1 MANEA
6 HKEPTME
13 EILASIRKI
22 IADDGPSAAPA
33 AGRPVMREVKPEPE
47 PSRASFSY
55 NDDSDD
61 LGMFEGDDE
70 DLADEI
76 ADEVAEEL
84 TTEIKGPE
92 YAFEAMLDA
101 SKAREQAPAPM
112 PEPEP
117 EPEPVAFTPAP
128 APVMRAPQPA
138 PKPEPVSTPQA
149 AAPAAPRYA
158 NEPLTDSQ
166 TAESAAGSLG
176 KLISKMDLGS
186 DNTLEGLVRELLK
199 PMVKEWLDAN
209 LARIVE
215 EKVEAE
221 VQRIGRMA
229 R

>member
-22 IADDGPSAAPA
+22 IADDGPAAPP
-33 AGRPVMREVKPEPE
+33 AGRPVMREVAREPE
-47 PSRASFSY
+47 SSRPNFSY
-55 NDDSDD
+55 DNDSDD
-61 LGMFEGDDE
+61 LGMFEGDE
-70 DLADEI
+70 ASLEEKFADEI
-76 ADEVAEEL
+76 AEEF

-92 YAFEAMLDA
+92 FSFEAILGA
-101 SKAREQAPAPM
+101 SKARDA
-112 PEPEP
+112 EPEP
-117 EPEPVAFTPAP
+117 EPYRPAPQPVA
-128 APVMRAPQPA
+128 RAPQPA
-138 PKPEPVSTPQA
+138 PDPEPTM
-149 AAPAAPRYA
+149 PAAPRYA
-158 NEPLTDSQ
+158 NEPLTDTN
-166 TAESAAGSLG
+166 TAESAAGALG
-176 KLISKMDLGS
+176 KLISKMDMGS

-221 VQRIGRMA
+221 VQRIARMA

>member
-22 IADDGPSAAPA
+22 IADDGPAPT
-33 AGRPVMREVKPEPE
+33 AGRPVMREVTTEPAS
-47 PSRASFSY
+47 SRPSFSY
-55 NDDSDD
+55 DNDADD
-61 LGMFEGDDE
+61 LGMFEGDDI

-76 ADEVAEEL
+76 ADEVAEEF

-92 YAFEAMLDA
+92 FSFEAILGA
-101 SKAREQAPAPM
+101 STAREAAAPAPAPL

-117 EPEPVAFTPAP
+117 EIEVPFQPTPRPAP
-128 APVMRAPQPA
+128 RAAQPAPQPE
-138 PKPEPVSTPQA
+138 PKM
-149 AAPAAPRYA
+149 PAAPRYA
-158 NEPLTDSQ
+158 NEPLTDAN
-166 TAESAAGSLG
+166 TAESAAGALG
-176 KLISKMDLGS
+176 KLISKMDIGS

-221 VQRIGRMA
+221 VQRIARMA

>member
-13 EILASIRKI
+13 EILASIRRI
-22 IADDGPSAAPA
+22 IADDGPAPA
-33 AGRPVMREVKPEPE
+33 AGRPVMREVTAEPASG
-47 PSRASFSY
+47 SRSNFSY
-55 NDDSDD
+55 GNDADD
-61 LGMFEGDDE
+61 LGMFEGDE
-70 DLADEI
+70 SDLADEI
-76 ADEVAEEL
+76 AGEVAEEF

-92 YAFEAMLDA
+92 FSFEAILGA
-101 SKAREQAPAPM
+101 STAREAAAPAPAPL

-117 EPEPVAFTPAP
+117 EIEEPFRPAP
-128 APVMRAPQPA
+128 RPAPRAAQPAPQPE
-138 PKPEPVSTPQA
+138 PKM
-149 AAPAAPRYA
+149 PAAPRYA
-158 NEPLTDSQ
+158 NEPLTDAQ
-166 TAESAAGSLG
+166 TAESAAGALG

-221 VQRIGRMA
+221 VQRIARMA

>member
-22 IADDGPSAAPA
+22 IADDGPAPT
-33 AGRPVMREVKPEPE
+33 AGRPVMREMAQEPVN
-47 PSRASFSY
+47 SRASFSY
-55 NDDSDD
+55 DNDADD
-61 LGMFEGDDE
+61 LGMFEGDDA

-76 ADEVAEEL
+76 ASTLAEEF

-92 YAFEAMLDA
+92 FSFEAILGA
-101 SKAREQAPAPM
+101 STAREAAAPAPAPL

-117 EPEPVAFTPAP
+117 EIEEPFRPAP
-128 APVMRAPQPA
+128 RPAPRAVQPAPQPE
-138 PKPEPVSTPQA
+138 PKMP
-149 AAPAAPRYA
+149 AAPPRYA
-158 NEPLTDSQ
+158 NEPLTDTQ
-166 TAESAAGSLG
+166 TAESAAGALG
-176 KLISKMDLGS
+176 KLISKMDIGS

-221 VQRIGRMA
+221 VQRIARMA

>member
-22 IADDGPSAAPA
+22 ISDDTPGAGSASQAALRDAGTGKSGPQPQ
-33 AGRPVMREVKPEPE
+33 K
-47 PSRASFSY
+47 FDFD
-55 NDDSDD
+55 NDEAD
-61 LGMFEGDDE
+61 LGMFETDDTE
-70 DLADEI
+70 FTNDI
-76 ADEVAEEL
+76 ADDVTEEI
-84 TTEIKGPE
+84 TGPE
-92 YAFEAMLDA
+92 LSFEAMLGA
-101 SKAREQAPAPM
+101 PKKAETA

-117 EPEPVAFTPAP
+117 DYLDEIEDNFEPEPAP
-128 APVMRAPQPA
+128 ARPAAAPPA
-138 PKPEPVSTPQA
+138 PKPAV
-149 AAPAAPRYA
+149 PAAVEPSMPASPRYSA
-158 NEPLTDSQ
+158 PLTDDN
-166 TAESAAGSLG
+166 TADAAAGALG

-221 VQRIGRMA
+221 VQRIARMA

>member
-22 IADDGPSAAPA
+22 IADDGPAPA
-33 AGRPVMREVKPEPE
+33 PGKPVMREVAPEQ
-47 PSRASFSY
+47 ASPRPNFSY
-55 NDDSDD
+55 DNDADD
-61 LGMFEGDDE
+61 LGMFEGE
-70 DLADEI
+70 EPDLADAV
-76 ADEVAEEL
+76 ADEVVEEF

-92 YAFEAMLDA
+92 FSFEAILGA
-101 SKAREQAPAPM
+101 SKAREAAPAPM

-117 EPEPVAFTPAP
+117 EVF
-128 APVMRAPQPA
+128 RPA
-138 PKPEPVSTPQA
+138 PKPVARAIQPAPEPEPKM
-149 AAPAAPRYA
+149 PAAPRYA
-158 NEPLTDSQ
+158 NEPLTDAN
-166 TAESAAGSLG
+166 TAESAAGALG
-176 KLISKMDLGS
+176 KLISKMDMGS

-221 VQRIGRMA
+221 VQRIARMA

>member
-22 IADDGPSAAPA
+22 IADDGPAPT
-33 AGRPVMREVKPEPE
+33 AGRPVMREVTAE
-47 PSRASFSY
+47 PSSSRPNFSY
-55 NDDSDD
+55 DNDADD
-61 LGMFEGDDE
+61 LGMFEGDE
-70 DLADEI
+70 SDLADEI
-76 ADEVAEEL
+76 AGEVAEEF

-92 YAFEAMLDA
+92 FSFEAILGA
-101 SKAREQAPAPM
+101 STAREAVTPAPM

-117 EPEPVAFTPAP
+117 EIDPPFQPTPRPAP
-128 APVMRAPQPA
+128 RAVQPAPQPE
-138 PKPEPVSTPQA
+138 PKM
-149 AAPAAPRYA
+149 PAAPRYA
-158 NEPLTDSQ
+158 NEPLTDAQ
-166 TAESAAGSLG
+166 TAESAAGALG

-221 VQRIGRMA
+221 VQRIARMA

>member
-22 IADDGPSAAPA
+22 IADDGPAAPP
-33 AGRPVMREVKPEPE
+33 AGRPVMREVAPEPTNSR
-47 PSRASFSY
+47 PSFVY
-55 NDDSDD
+55 DNDADD
-61 LGMFEGDDE
+61 LGMFEGDE
-70 DLADEI
+70 PDLADEI

-92 YAFEAMLDA
+92 FSFEAILGA
-101 SKAREQAPAPM
+101 SKARERDPEPAPLPEPAPEPVRPAPQPVARTIQPA

-117 EPEPVAFTPAP
+117 K
-128 APVMRAPQPA
+128 M
-138 PKPEPVSTPQA
+138 
-149 AAPAAPRYA
+149 PAAPRYA
-158 NEPLTDSQ
+158 NEPLTDTN
-166 TAESAAGSLG
+166 TAESAAGALG
-176 KLISKMDLGS
+176 KLISKMDMGS

-221 VQRIGRMA
+221 VQRIARMA

>member
-22 IADDGPSAAPA
+22 IADDGPTAPT
-33 AGRPVMREVKPEPE
+33 AGRPVMREVSASEPMSGR
-47 PSRASFSY
+47 PNFSY
-55 NDDSDD
+55 DNDADD
-61 LGMFEGDDE
+61 LGMFEGDE
-70 DLADEI
+70 PDLAEEI
-76 ADEVAEEL
+76 AEEL
-84 TTEIKGPE
+84 AEEFTTEIKGPE
-92 YAFEAMLDA
+92 YSFEAILGA
-101 SKAREQAPAPM
+101 SKARDAAPAPAPP

-117 EPEPVAFTPAP
+117 EPYRP
-128 APVMRAPQPA
+128 APQPVA
-138 PKPEPVSTPQA
+138 RAVQPPPEPEPTM
-149 AAPAAPRYA
+149 PAAPRYA
-158 NEPLTDSQ
+158 NEPLTDAN
-166 TAESAAGSLG
+166 TADAAAGALG
-176 KLISKMDLGS
+176 KLISKMDMGS

-221 VQRIGRMA
+221 VQRIARMA

>member
-22 IADDGPSAAPA
+22 IADDGPAPA
-33 AGRPVMREVKPEPE
+33 AGRPVMREAAAEPATGR
-47 PSRASFSY
+47 PNFAY
-55 NDDSDD
+55 DNDADD
-61 LGMFEGDDE
+61 LGMFEGDE
-70 DLADEI
+70 PDLAAEI
-76 ADEVAEEL
+76 AEEAAETF

-92 YAFEAMLDA
+92 YSFEAILGA
-101 SKAREQAPAPM
+101 SKARDAAPAPAPP

-117 EPEPVAFTPAP
+117 EPYRPAPPPVA
-128 APVMRAPQPA
+128 RAIQP
-138 PKPEPVSTPQA
+138 PPEPEPKM
-149 AAPAAPRYA
+149 PAAPRYA
-158 NEPLTDSQ
+158 NEPLTDAN
-166 TAESAAGSLG
+166 TADAAAGALG

-221 VQRIGRMA
+221 VQRIARMA

>member
-22 IADDGPSAAPA
+22 IADDGPAAPP
-33 AGRPVMREVKPEPE
+33 AGRPVMREVAREPE
-47 PSRASFSY
+47 PSRPNFSY
-55 NDDSDD
+55 DNDSDD
-61 LGMFEGDDE
+61 LGMFEGDE
-70 DLADEI
+70 SRLEEEIADEI
-76 ADEVAEEL
+76 AEEF

-92 YAFEAMLDA
+92 FSFEAILGA
-101 SKAREQAPAPM
+101 SKARDAEPPRA

-117 EPEPVAFTPAP
+117 EPYRPAHQPVA
-128 APVMRAPQPA
+128 RAPQPA
-138 PKPEPVSTPQA
+138 PEPEPKM
-149 AAPAAPRYA
+149 PAAPRYA
-158 NEPLTDSQ
+158 NEPLTDTN
-166 TAESAAGSLG
+166 TAESAAGALG
-176 KLISKMDLGS
+176 KLISKMDMGS

-221 VQRIGRMA
+221 VQRIARMA

>member
-22 IADDGPSAAPA
+22 IADDGPAPT
-33 AGRPVMREVKPEPE
+33 AGRPVMREVTAEPAS
-47 PSRASFSY
+47 SRPSFSY
-55 NDDSDD
+55 DNDADD
-61 LGMFEGDDE
+61 LGMFEGDE
-70 DLADEI
+70 ADLADEI
-76 ADEVAEEL
+76 AEEFA
-84 TTEIKGPE
+84 TEIKGPE
-92 YAFEAMLDA
+92 YSFEAIVSA
-101 SKAREQAPAPM
+101 SSARETAAQAPAPL

-117 EPEPVAFTPAP
+117 EIEAPFQPTPRPAP
-128 APVMRAPQPA
+128 RAVQPAPQPE
-138 PKPEPVSTPQA
+138 PKM
-149 AAPAAPRYA
+149 PAAPRYA
-158 NEPLTDSQ
+158 NEPLTDSN
-166 TAESAAGSLG
+166 TAESAAGALG

-221 VQRIGRMA
+221 VQRIARMA

>member
-22 IADDGPSAAPA
+22 IADDGPAPT
-33 AGRPVMREVKPEPE
+33 AGQPVMRDAAPESAG
-47 PSRASFSY
+47 SRPNFSY
-55 NDDSDD
+55 DNDADD
-61 LGMFEGDDE
+61 LGMFEGDE
-70 DLADEI
+70 PDLADDIADEI
-76 ADEVAEEL
+76 AEEF

-92 YAFEAMLDA
+92 FSFEAILGA
-101 SKAREQAPAPM
+101 SKAREAEPAPAPL

-117 EPEPVAFTPAP
+117 EPYRPAAQPVA
-128 APVMRAPQPA
+128 RAFQPA
-138 PKPEPVSTPQA
+138 PEPEPKM
-149 AAPAAPRYA
+149 PAAPRYA
-158 NEPLTDSQ
+158 NEPLTDAN
-166 TAESAAGSLG
+166 TAESAAGALG
-176 KLISKMDLGS
+176 KLISKMDMGS

-221 VQRIGRMA
+221 VQRIARMA

>member
-22 IADDGPSAAPA
+22 IADDTPAATAQRPAAAAPGHRDMA
-33 AGRPVMREVKPEPE
+33 
-47 PSRASFSY
+47 FD
-55 NDDSDD
+55 NDAD
-61 LGMFEGDDE
+61 LGMFEGE
-70 DLADEI
+70 ADEG
-76 ADEVAEEL
+76 ENEPEEII
-84 TTEIKGPE
+84 TGPE
-92 YAFEAMLDA
+92 FSFEEMLGT
-101 SKAREQAPAPM
+101 ARSEPEPFIDET

-117 EPEPVAFTPAP
+117 EPEPVKA
-128 APVMRAPQPA
+128 VQPA
-138 PKPEPVSTPQA
+138 AKPRQTPKPVETA
-149 AAPAAPRYA
+149 MPASPRYA
-158 NEPLTDSQ
+158 NDPLTDDH
-166 TAESAAGSLG
+166 TADAAAGALG

-186 DNTLEGLVRELLK
+186 ENTIEALVREMLK

-221 VQRIGRMA
+221 VERIARMA

>member
-22 IADDGPSAAPA
+22 IADDGPAPT
-33 AGRPVMREVKPEPE
+33 AGRPIMREVTAEP
-47 PSRASFSY
+47 PSSRPNFSY
-55 NDDSDD
+55 DNDADD
-61 LGMFEGDDE
+61 LGMFEGDE
-70 DLADEI
+70 SDLADEI
-76 ADEVAEEL
+76 AGEVAEEF

-92 YAFEAMLDA
+92 FSFEAILGA
-101 SKAREQAPAPM
+101 STAREAVTPAPM

-117 EPEPVAFTPAP
+117 EIDPPFQPTPRPAP
-128 APVMRAPQPA
+128 RAVQPAPQPE
-138 PKPEPVSTPQA
+138 PKM
-149 AAPAAPRYA
+149 PAAPRYA
-158 NEPLTDSQ
+158 NEPLTDAQ
-166 TAESAAGSLG
+166 TAESAAGALG

-221 VQRIGRMA
+221 VQRIARMA

>member
-13 EILASIRKI
+13 EILASIRRI
-22 IADDGPSAAPA
+22 IADDGPAPA
-33 AGRPVMREVKPEPE
+33 AGRPVMREVTAEPASG
-47 PSRASFSY
+47 SRSNFSY
-55 NDDSDD
+55 GNDADD
-61 LGMFEGDDE
+61 LGMFEGDE
-70 DLADEI
+70 SDLADEI
-76 ADEVAEEL
+76 AGEVAEEF

-92 YAFEAMLDA
+92 FSFEAILGA
-101 SKAREQAPAPM
+101 STAREAAAPTPR

-117 EPEPVAFTPAP
+117 EIEEPFRPAP
-128 APVMRAPQPA
+128 RPAPRAAQPAPQPE
-138 PKPEPVSTPQA
+138 PKM
-149 AAPAAPRYA
+149 PAAPRYA
-158 NEPLTDSQ
+158 NEPLTDTQ
-166 TAESAAGSLG
+166 TAESAAGALG

-221 VQRIGRMA
+221 VQRIARMA